1 MTATDK
7 LEVSLFASLMIAG
20 LSAIFIITHLLLG

>member
-7 LEVSLFASLMIAG
+7 LEVSLFASLLIIG
-20 LSAIFIITHLLLG
+20 LSTIFIITHLLLG